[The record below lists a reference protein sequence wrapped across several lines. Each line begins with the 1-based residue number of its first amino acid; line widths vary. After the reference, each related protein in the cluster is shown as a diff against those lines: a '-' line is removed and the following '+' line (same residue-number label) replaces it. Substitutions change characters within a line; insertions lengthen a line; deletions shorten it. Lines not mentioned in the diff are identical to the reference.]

1 METAGSPKFPGNP
14 RDHSPCS
21 PTPVGPSRLSRPWVS
36 CLARPPR
43 LTRTRAHHEEI
54 SGLNRTA
61 FDLAVYASSW
71 RLPAIMQDS
80 LPAAGPA
87 LPGGI
92 GYPQGSCERFHG
104 CNDSPFPSF
113 LARCQTLFLV
123 SHSARKSQKQSLT
136 SRSAKS
142 DTAERRRDAAGGALQ
157 MLKAGAGVRIDLYAT
172 RPGPYHGEESQVE
185 GVPHGRDVH
194 RRDSQRG
201 RGVRPSRPAAR
212 RDESSG

>member
-113 LARCQTLFLV
+113 LARCQLRSLV
-123 SHSARKSQKQSLT
+123 ASWMAG
-136 SRSAKS
+136 
-142 DTAERRRDAAGGALQ
+142 DAASCWATTRLR
-157 MLKAGAGVRIDLYAT
+157 VPRI
-172 RPGPYHGEESQVE
+172 RS
-185 GVPHGRDVH
+185 
-194 RRDSQRG
+194 RDST
-201 RGVRPSRPAAR
+201 VKPSQSWRILGTLSRVVAQQ
-212 RDESSG
+212 

>member
-113 LARCQTLFLV
+113 LARGQTLFLV
-123 SHSARKSQKQSLT
+123 SKTARKNQEQSLT
-136 SRSAKS
+136 PSLQSLTPSLQMTPSLQTPSLHDRTLTGKSNGIMGCKTKS
-142 DTAERRRDAAGGALQ
+142 DTIPPRLQ
-157 MLKAGAGVRIDLYAT
+157 V
-172 RPGPYHGEESQVE
+172 
-185 GVPHGRDVH
+185 
-194 RRDSQRG
+194 
-201 RGVRPSRPAAR
+201 
-212 RDESSG
+212 